1 MAPGVTK
8 LTRHSHYYFAQCH
21 RESHKQ
27 EHTTAKINVSL
38 LPDTYRFYFSVKN
51 LPSQEKPG
59 RASLEIMSPEVMAET
74 PFQNKAV
81 CE

>member
-8 LTRHSHYYFAQCH
+8 RTRHSHYDFTQCH

-27 EHTTAKINVSL
+27 ERTVPKINVSR
-38 LPDTYRFYFSVKN
+38 LPDRYRFCFSVRN
-51 LPSQEKPG
+51 LPSQENPG
-59 RASLEIMSPEVMAET
+59 RASLEMMSPEVRAKA
-74 PFQNKAV
+74 PFQHKAV